1 MKILVA
7 TSDVPFVEGGHRV
20 IARALVNALRESGHE
35 AEILTTP
42 QNRFGRQFSAY
53 LATRLIDVELT
64 GTAEAVDR
72 LISLRYPSYALKHPH
87 HTCWLNHRM
96 REYYDLWP
104 QWTRQLSWK
113 GKIKE
118 SVRRSLIRRADS
130 HYLRKNVQRVLVQ
143 SRTVQQSLL
152 QWGNIQSQV
161 LYPPPPQRPYRTDG
175 YGDFVLSPSR
185 LSPLK
190 RIPMLIEALARTS
203 VVRAVVIGEGP
214 EKEKIMALI
223 RQYNLENRIEML
235 GHVTE
240 DQMVDLYARCRAI
253 YYAPV
258 NEDYGLATLEAFR
271 SRKPVITAT
280 DSGGPTELVQDGIN
294 GYVILPESS
303 ELATRLEKLCEDS
316 SLAETM
322 GNAGFAFANDFTW
335 PKTVSRL
342 LET

>member
-72 LISLRYPSYALKHPH
+72 LISLRYPSYALKHPQ

-118 SVRRSLIRRADS
+118 SVRRRLIHCADR
-130 HYLRKNVQRVLVQ
+130 HYLRKNVRRVLVQ
-143 SRTVQQSLL
+143 SKTVQKSLL
-152 QWGNIQSQV
+152 QWGDIQSQV

-175 YGDFVLSPSR
+175 YGDFILSPSR

-190 RIPMLIEALARTS
+190 RIPLLIEGLAQTATG
-203 VVRAVVIGEGP
+203 RAVVVGDGS

-223 RQYNLENRIEML
+223 RQHNLEKRIEML

-240 DQMVDLYARCRAI
+240 DQMVNLYAASRAV

-258 NEDYGLATLEAFR
+258 NEDYGLVTLEAFR

-280 DSGGPTELVQDGIN
+280 DSGGPTELVQNGVN
-294 GYVILPESS
+294 GYVIRPEPS
-303 ELATRLEKLCEDS
+303 ELATRLELLFETTS
-316 SLAETM
+316 VAETM
-322 GNAGFAFANDFTW
+322 GNAGYEFANDITW
-335 PKTVSRL
+335 PKTVARL
-342 LET
+342 LEI